1 MLFVV
6 LYYHYGKFYRCCL
19 IRFFIIN
26 LCTVSPSPPPRP
38 HPPTG
43 GGGGGSGNGS
53 YSVNGRDN
61 GSDSTGNGSDN
72 GSDSTG
78 NGSDSGSIT
87 ATGYLPKHM

>member
-26 LCTVSPSPPPRP
+26 LCTVSPPPLRP

-43 GGGGGSGNGS
+43 GGGRGSGNGS

-87 ATGYLPKHM
+87 ATG